1 MAHFKTRMISAGWA
15 LGAAVALGGCT
26 NMETMPGPSSPGQ
39 TVACTMEYAPVC
51 GGKGHRRKTFSN
63 ACMAKADGYSVVKEG
78 ACVG

>member
-51 GGKGHRRKTFSN
+51 ATRRGQVRTFSN
-63 ACMAKADGYSVVKEG
+63 ACSARAEDWRIVDNGG
-78 ACVG
+78 PC